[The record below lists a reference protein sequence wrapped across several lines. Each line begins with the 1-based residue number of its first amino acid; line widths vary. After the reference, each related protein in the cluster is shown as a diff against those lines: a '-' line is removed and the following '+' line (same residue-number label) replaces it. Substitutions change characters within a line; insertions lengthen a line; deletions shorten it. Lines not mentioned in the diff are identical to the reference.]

1 MLKILLY
8 FNLCQRLFFIR
19 LNMDLGD
26 VIYNQP
32 LNESVFNRI
41 ESVQY
46 KAALAS
52 TGVIQELS

>member
-1 MLKILLY
+1 
-8 FNLCQRLFFIR
+8 
-19 LNMDLGD
+19 MDLGD
-26 VIYNQP
+26 NIYNQP